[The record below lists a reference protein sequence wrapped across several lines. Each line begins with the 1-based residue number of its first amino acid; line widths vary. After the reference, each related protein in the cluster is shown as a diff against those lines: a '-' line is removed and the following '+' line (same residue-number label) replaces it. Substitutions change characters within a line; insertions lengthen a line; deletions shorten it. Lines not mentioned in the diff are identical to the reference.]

1 MCQKTIIN
9 SPSGGSIDFRIGN
22 VTWMDIGPIGGVR
35 LFNVGGPPSGGRHVC
50 WNDDQFLALCDL
62 SSIRF
67 KTDVNPFNSGL
78 NLIKRLRPVSF
89 NWKEG
94 GKPDIGL
101 GAEDV
106 AKVAPS
112 FTFTDSKG
120 EITGAKYDRLNILLI
135 NAVKEQQKQIATLL
149 TSNAALNARLRVVEK
164 ALRRK
169 AGSARRRR

>member
-1 MCQKTIIN
+1 VYGQSTN
-9 SPSGGSIDFRIGN
+9 SYAGYFNGKVLVQSIPALPTNHSLCFDDAGDLREC
-22 VTWMDIGPIGGVR
+22 GV
-35 LFNVGGPPSGGRHVC
+35 
-50 WNDDQFLALCDL
+50 
-62 SSIRF
+62 SSLRF
-67 KTDVNPFNSGL
+67 KTNVQPFLGGL
-78 NLIKRLRPVSF
+78 DTI

-149 TSNAALNARLRVVEK
+149 TSNAALNARLRVVER

>member
-94 GKPDIGL
+94 GKPDFGL
-101 GAEDV
+101 IAEEVADV
-106 AKVAPS
+106 EPLLVIYNKDGQVE
-112 FTFTDSKG
+112 G
-120 EITGAKYDRLNILLI
+120 VRYDRVGVVVV
-135 NAVKEQQKQIATLL
+135 NAVKDQQTQLEE
-149 TSNAALNARLRVVEK
+149 S
-164 ALRRK
+164 
-169 AGSARRRR
+169 